1 MVAQIL
7 PHLYRFLE
15 KHKHEKGTIMTIE
28 SYLRGLV
35 GFDITDEALESILFD
50 RNIIANTDAATLTR
64 KHKDLLYADTLMWAA
79 TKPSSYTGTKES
91 DGGWSYTAGSST
103 LLKSDK
109 ERFEEIA
116 NSIYDRYDDERKA
129 QTDIRII
136 NLNGFFR

>member
-1 MVAQIL
+1 
-7 PHLYRFLE
+7 
-15 KHKHEKGTIMTIE
+15 MTIE

-91 DGGWSYTAGSST
+91 DSGWSYTAGSST

-136 NLNGFFR
+136 NLNGF